1 MSEISRS
8 QGILFF
14 RKENGELGYFENGDE
29 DKDRKYV
36 GEIENGLPNGQ
47 GTYTWSDG
55 RKCVGEYK
63 DGKLNGQGIFTDPNG
78 TMYVGKY
85 KDGKK
90 HGQGTYIKPE
100 GRKYVGEWKDGE
112 RWNGTLY
119 DKEGKIIGKFMNGWF
134 DQ

>member
-8 QGILFF
+8 QGTLFF
-14 RKENGELGYFENGDE
+14 RKENGELGYFGNGDE

-63 DGKLNGQGIFTDPNG
+63 DGK
-78 TMYVGKY
+78 
-85 KDGKK
+85 K
-90 HGQGTYIKPE
+90 HGQGTYTLPDGFKS
-100 GRKYVGEWKDGE
+100 VGEWRVNQLWNIIKYDKDG
-112 RWNGTLY
+112 N
-119 DKEGKIIGKFMNGWF
+119 IIGKWVNGVKH
-134 DQ
+134 

>member
-1 MSEISRS
+1 M
-8 QGILFF
+8 
-14 RKENGELGYFENGDE
+14 GYFGNGDE

-63 DGKLNGQGIFTDPNG
+63 DGKPNGQGIFTDPNG

-90 HGQGTYIKPE
+90 HGQGTYTLPDGYKS
-100 GRKYVGEWKDGE
+100 VGEWRVNQIWNIIKYDKDGNIIVK
-112 RWNGTLY
+112 WVNGV
-119 DKEGKIIGKFMNGWF
+119 KH
-134 DQ
+134 

>member
-63 DGKLNGQGIFTDPNG
+63 DGKPNGQGIFTDPNG

-90 HGQGTYIKPE
+90 HGQGTYTLPDGYKS
-100 GRKYVGEWKDGE
+100 VGEWRVNQLWNIIEYDKDG
-112 RWNGTLY
+112 N
-119 DKEGKIIGKFMNGWF
+119 IIGKWVNGVKH
-134 DQ
+134 

>member
-63 DGKLNGQGIFTDPNG
+63 DGKPNGQGIFTDPNG

-90 HGQGTYIKPE
+90 HGQGTYTLP
-100 GRKYVGEWKDGE
+100 DGY
-112 RWNGTLY
+112 NLVVLY
-119 DKEGKIIGKFMNGWF
+119 
-134 DQ
+134 

>member
-14 RKENGELGYFENGDE
+14 RKGNGELGYFENGDE

-63 DGKLNGQGIFTDPNG
+63 DGKPNGQGIFTDPNG
-78 TMYVGKY
+78 TMYVGIY

>member
-1 MSEISRS
+1 MSSS

-55 RKCVGEYK
+55 VKYEGGWK
-63 DGKLNGQGIFTDPNG
+63 DGE
-78 TMYVGKY
+78 
-85 KDGKK
+85 K
-90 HGQGTYIKPE
+90 HGQGTHIFPDRYM
-100 GRKYVGEWKDGE
+100 YVGEHKDGE
-112 RWNGTLY
+112 RHGQGITLTLM
-119 DKEGKIIGKFMNGWF
+119 ERSM
-134 DQ
+134 

>member
-55 RKCVGEYK
+55 RKYVGEYK
-63 DGKLNGQGIFTDPNG
+63 DGKPNGQGIFTDPNG

>member
-8 QGILFF
+8 QGTLFF
-14 RKENGELGYFENGDE
+14 RKENGELGYFGNGDE

-63 DGKLNGQGIFTDPNG
+63 DGKPNGQGIFTDPNG

-85 KDGKK
+85 RYGKLSTGIFYNK
-90 HGQGTYIKPE
+90 NRNISFKVVN
-100 GRKYVGEWKDGE
+100 GRKIK
-112 RWNGTLY
+112 
-119 DKEGKIIGKFMNGWF
+119 
-134 DQ
+134 Q

>member
-63 DGKLNGQGIFTDPNG
+63 DGKPNGQGIFTDPNG

-90 HGQGTYIKPE
+90 HGQGEVDPKSRT
-100 GRKYVGEWKDGE
+100 VS
-112 RWNGTLY
+112 L
-119 DKEGKIIGKFMNGWF
+119 MS
-134 DQ
+134 

>member
-8 QGILFF
+8 QGIFFF
-14 RKENGELGYFENGDE
+14 RKDNGDQGYFENGDE
-29 DKDRKYV
+29 DKDRNYV

-63 DGKLNGQGIFTDPNG
+63 DGKPNGQGIFTDPNG

-112 RWNGTLY
+112 RWNETLY

>member
-8 QGILFF
+8 QGTLFF
-14 RKENGELGYFENGDE
+14 RKENGELGYFGNGDE

-63 DGKLNGQGIFTDPNG
+63 DGKPNGQGIFTDPNG

-90 HGQGTYIKPE
+90 HGQGTYTLPDGYKS
-100 GRKYVGEWKDGE
+100 VGEWRVNQLWNIIKYDKDG
-112 RWNGTLY
+112 N
-119 DKEGKIIGKFMNGWF
+119 IIGKWVNGVKH
-134 DQ
+134 